1 MSSGQAT
8 RKLVVCCAFAALLA
22 GCAHS
27 AAMRSGQDAERFN
40 DYDRAV
46 VEYTKAVREKPDDR
60 NARLAL
66 DRAKLKASTAHYERG
81 RRLAANR
88 RYEEALLEYQLAA
101 ELNPTNGDVEHELT
115 ATRNALRAK
124 VAVAA
129 EGQTALEALI
139 QRTRDMAPAGHD
151 LPQDVKLADTL
162 VFGEAS
168 ARAVYTTI
176 ARFADLNLV
185 FDPAFRDSTI
195 SIDLRNVTLGDALTS
210 VSSATRNFYRV
221 TAPRTITIIPDTPA
235 KRREYE
241 EEVVRTFYLSNAD
254 LKETIDLLRI
264 VVDARK
270 IAPITGTNSF
280 TVKDTPERIA
290 AAARVLA
297 AIDKARPEVVIDVE
311 LLEVDRTRLQ
321 EYGLQI
327 ASPGQPGISGSVDIN
342 QPGMT
347 LFDLRNLTQSDV
359 FLAGLP
365 ALFYR
370 LLKTDTNT
378 RALASPRLRT
388 SEGLAAQARFG
399 ERVPVPVT
407 TFAPI
412 ATGGINQQPITSF
425 VYENI
430 GVNIDITPRIHHDD
444 EVSLVLRVE
453 ISNISGTGFGDLP
466 TFGNRQITTTIRL
479 RDGETNMLAGLIR
492 DDERTVMNG
501 IPGLSDLPI
510 VGRLFAHNRKE
521 TQQTDILLTLT
532 PHIIRVLDLN
542 EADLRPFRVGR
553 DSGSPLIDLPAPIP
567 PDRADQPP
575 TEPAPPKPVEPLQP
589 PIPQPI
595 QPPPPAKPI
604 PIPIR

>member
-1 MSSGQAT
+1 
-8 RKLVVCCAFAALLA
+8 
-22 GCAHS
+22 
-27 AAMRSGQDAERFN
+27 MRSGRDAERMD

-46 VEYTKAVREKPDDR
+46 VEYTKAVREKPDNRD
-60 NARLAL
+60 ARLAL
-66 DRAKLKASTAHYERG
+66 DRAKLKASNAHFERG

-88 RYEEALLEYQLAA
+88 RFEEALLEYQLAA
-101 ELNPTNGDVEHELT
+101 ELNPTNGDVEQELT

-139 QRTRDMAPAGHD
+139 QKTRNLAPAGHD
-151 LPQDVKLADTL
+151 IPEDLKLADTL
-162 VFGEAS
+162 VFGDAS
-168 ARAVYTTI
+168 ARAVFTTI
-176 ARFADLNLV
+176 ARFSDLNLV

-270 IAPITGTNSF
+270 IAPITGTNSL

-290 AAARVLA
+290 AASRILA
-297 AIDKARPEVVIDVE
+297 AVDKARPEVVIDVE
-311 LLEVDRTRLQ
+311 LLEVDRTRLT

-370 LLKTDTNT
+370 LLKSDTNT

-399 ERVPVPVT
+399 DRVPVPVT

-444 EVSLVLRVE
+444 EVSLLLRVE

-521 TQQTDILLTLT
+521 SQQTDILLTLT

-553 DSGSPLIDLPAPIP
+553 DSGSPLIDLPRPVP
-567 PDRADQPP
+567 PDVDQPAP
-575 TEPAPPKPVEPLQP
+575 LPAQPPPPQP

-595 QPPPPAKPI
+595 QPPPPSKPIPTPI
-604 PIPIR
+604 PIP